1 MEQWQAYNDPASA
14 GGQRRYN
21 GNAATSSQMS
31 SPRDFGAS
39 APTQNPAQQPPA
51 GFKYDNYQGGLNP
64 HQTPPSATSP
74 MASPNLRDGNGDVP
88 MQDSHD
94 PYAGLSNSAKYPMR
108 PHHQHH
114 LSTGRAANLQQEPSA
129 AAQRYS
135 PMEVLSPTS
144 PYGPK
149 MGSAGQFTQQPSQRQ
164 SPTRSSDYA
173 PQQQQQQQQQQQS
186 PYYSTTR
193 QGAPQLPPLNPYG
206 SGQES
211 YSPSTLASM
220 ESSSYMDP
228 KSPKRAPP
236 QSAPP
241 LLQDRGPVPEFK
253 RLRAL
258 TELKP
263 KVNGQPPFRRANP
276 EGGFIS
282 VSNCRVPLVLI
293 LLRVADH
300 TPVTTAPPSAH
311 RAPPGHL
318 PNLQPRLQIRV
329 VA

>member
-21 GNAATSSQMS
+21 GNSAATSQMS

-39 APTQNPAQQPPA
+39 APAQNPAQQPPA

-114 LSTGRAANLQQEPSA
+114 PSTGRAANLQQEPSA

-149 MGSAGQFTQQPSQRQ
+149 TGSAAQFTQQPQRQ

-173 PQQQQQQQQQQQS
+173 PQQQQS

-193 QGAPQLPPLNPYG
+193 QAAPQLPPLNPYG

-211 YSPSTLASM
+211 YSPSTLTSM

-258 TELKP
+258 TELRP

-282 VSNCRVPLVLI
+282 VSNCRVPPVFI
-293 LLRVADH
+293 LLRVSLTQPPCLDSPSKRSPCTSRPLTESA
-300 TPVTTAPPSAH
+300 TPASNTSR
-311 RAPPGHL
+311 RAIPA
-318 PNLQPRLQIRV
+318 V
-329 VA
+329 C

>member
-1 MEQWQAYNDPASA
+1 MEQWQAYNDSASV

-21 GNAATSSQMS
+21 GNTAASSQMS

-64 HQTPPSATSP
+64 HQTPSSATSP

-94 PYAGLSNSAKYPMR
+94 AYAGLSNSAKYPMR

-144 PYGPK
+144 PYGSK
-149 MGSAGQFTQQPSQRQ
+149 TGSAGQFTQQPPPRQ

-173 PQQQQQQQQQQQS
+173 PQQQQS

-211 YSPSTLASM
+211 YSPSTLTPM
-220 ESSSYMDP
+220 DSSYMDP
-228 KSPKRAPP
+228 KSPKRAPL

-241 LLQDRGPVPEFK
+241 LMQQDRGPVPEFK

-282 VSNCRVPLVLI
+282 VSNCHVPAALI
-293 LLRVADH
+293 LLRVADPCPCCDSPSKRSQCTSRPPTESA
-300 TPVTTAPPSAH
+300 TPASNTS
-311 RAPPGHL
+311 R
-318 PNLQPRLQIRV
+318 RV
-329 VA
+329 IPAVC